1 MDAPS
6 ITRFEQVV
14 PPSARDGAPLVVL
27 LHGRGSDRFDLSG
40 LAPHVAPDAVV
51 VTPEAPFPGLPW
63 GYGPG
68 SAWYRFMGRNR
79 PEPESFEASQR
90 ALGAFLAELP
100 GRLPVRTG
108 PLVLGGFSQGG
119 TMSVAYALRNPGAA
133 PLVLNFSGF
142 LADHPS
148 VAATAESVRGT
159 RFWWGHG
166 TLDPQIPFA
175 LGEEGRAALL
185 AAGADLEARD
195 YEIGHGIDG
204 DEARD
209 ARAWLERALAA

>member
-1 MDAPS
+1 
-6 ITRFEQVV
+6 
-14 PPSARDGAPLVVL
+14 
-27 LHGRGSDRFDLSG
+27 
-40 LAPHVAPDAVV
+40 
-51 VTPEAPFPGLPW
+51 
-63 GYGPG
+63 
-68 SAWYRFMGRNR
+68 MGRNR